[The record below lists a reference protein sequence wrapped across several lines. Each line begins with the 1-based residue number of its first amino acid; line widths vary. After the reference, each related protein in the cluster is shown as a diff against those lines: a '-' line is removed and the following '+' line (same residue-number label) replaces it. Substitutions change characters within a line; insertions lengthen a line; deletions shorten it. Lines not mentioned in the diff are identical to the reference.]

1 MTNPNNSNVQQSSAT
16 NRQNTGS
23 ILICV
28 IGLLLFLVYVTAIF
42 LFTGIYTPGA
52 ICSLVFAIIAFALAF
67 LMPRFSVNK
76 PDAEAVFF
84 GIPMV
89 GFAIYYFFAEIFVSV
104 AFIFFQAV
112 IPFKIVLFIQLVILV
127 AFIIISIVSFT
138 AQRASESKSAERT
151 ATATNWAMQSV
162 DVRSII
168 DQDRARSAD
177 PALLSALEHLNDTVT
192 YSDAFGRNYP
202 AIQEVEGRI
211 YATLAQLRDASA
223 QGNDEAEKK
232 VVQQLEALY
241 VERSRKLMLLK

>member
-1 MTNPNNSNVQQSSAT
+1 MTNPNNPNMRQSAAASKK
-16 NRQNTGS
+16 NTANLRIS
-23 ILICV
+23 I
-28 IGLLLFLVYVTAIF
+28 IGLLLFLVYAAAIF
-42 LFTGIYTPGA
+42 LFTGVYTPGA
-52 ICSLVFAIIAFALAF
+52 ICSLVFAIIAFLLTF
-67 LMPRFSVNK
+67 LMPHFAMKNN
-76 PDAEAVFF
+76 DAEAVFF

-104 AFIFFQAV
+104 VFILFQAV

-138 AQRASESKSAERT
+138 AQRASESKSVERT
-151 ATATNWAMQSV
+151 ATASNWAMQSV
-162 DVRSII
+162 DVRSIL

-192 YSDAFGRNYP
+192 YSDAFGRNHP

-211 YATLAQLRDASA
+211 YAALNQLRAFSA
-223 QGNDEAEKK
+223 QGNDEAEKT

-241 VERSRKLMLLK
+241 AERSRKLMVLK